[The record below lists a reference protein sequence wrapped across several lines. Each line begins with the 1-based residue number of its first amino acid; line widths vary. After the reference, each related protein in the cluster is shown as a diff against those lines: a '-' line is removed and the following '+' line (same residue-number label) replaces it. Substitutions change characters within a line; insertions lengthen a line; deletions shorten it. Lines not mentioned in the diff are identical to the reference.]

1 MKYNSHHER
10 FFANITYFCGMKRS
24 IPDYLA
30 EANNLV
36 VTVVITALFSV
47 AFLCIYST
55 FSETAW
61 FNLHDSTRFILTV
74 GFISTSLLIIVI
86 SKTLLYYRH
95 RKQAL
100 AIWKYIVWNILEIL
114 IIAAIYTA
122 VTITLISDEGA
133 SWPWIYCKALLITA
147 ISLVI
152 PYVCVAFAAAE
163 RDKNKILKVVNSRD
177 IVSDELPKSDNDLI
191 HITDNNG
198 NLKLSI
204 RLENLLYIESQDNY
218 VKVYYTTQ
226 GKLQSYLVRC
236 KLKTLEENF
245 SADGKLARCHRSYIV
260 NTTKVK
266 VLRKEMN
273 NYVVDLD
280 NGGTMPIPVSKK
292 YFESFAASL
301 RK

>member
-1 MKYNSHHER
+1 MKSKTPE
-10 FFANITYFCGMKRS
+10 
-24 IPDYLA
+24 YLA
-30 EANNLV
+30 DADNLV
-36 VTVVITALFSV
+36 VTVVITALFAI
-47 AFLCIYST
+47 AFITIYSQ
-55 FSETAW
+55 FSKSVW
-61 FNLHDSTRFILTV
+61 FDLHDSQRFIFTV
-74 GFISTSLLIIVI
+74 GFISTSILMIII
-86 SKTLLYYRH
+86 SKTMFYYRYR
-95 RKQAL
+95 RKPL
-100 AIWKYIVWNILEIL
+100 VLWEYLLWNILEI
-114 IIAAIYTA
+114 IIISAIYTGIA
-122 VTITLISDEGA
+122 ITLGA
-133 SWPWIYCKALLITA
+133 NTHENPVTEFFRQYPKSLLVTFI
-147 ISLVI
+147 ILVI
-152 PYVCVAFAAAE
+152 PYGGVWAAAAE
-163 RDKNKILKVVNSRD
+163 RDRNRILKVVNSKE
-177 IVSDELPKSDNDLI
+177 IATDEHTGNDNELI

-204 RLENLLYIESQDNY
+204 RLDKLLYIESQDNY

-292 YFESFAASL
+292 YFETFAASL
-301 RK
+301 KN

>member
-1 MKYNSHHER
+1 MKSKTPE
-10 FFANITYFCGMKRS
+10 
-24 IPDYLA
+24 YLA
-30 EANNLV
+30 DANNLV
-36 VTVVITALFSV
+36 VTVVITALFAI
-47 AFLCIYST
+47 AFITIYSQ
-55 FSETAW
+55 FSKSVW
-61 FNLHDSTRFILTV
+61 FDLHDSQRFIFTV
-74 GFISTSLLIIVI
+74 GFISTSILMIII
-86 SKTLLYYRH
+86 SKTMFYYRYR
-95 RKQAL
+95 RKPL
-100 AIWKYIVWNILEIL
+100 VLWEYLLWNILEI
-114 IIAAIYTA
+114 IIISAIYTGIA
-122 VTITLISDEGA
+122 ITLGDNTHENPVTEFFRQYPKS
-133 SWPWIYCKALLITA
+133 LLVTFI
-147 ISLVI
+147 ILVI
-152 PYVCVAFAAAE
+152 PYGGVWAAAAE
-163 RDKNKILKVVNSRD
+163 RDRNRILKVVNSKE
-177 IVSDELPKSDNDLI
+177 IATDEHTGNDNELI

-204 RLENLLYIESQDNY
+204 RLDKLLYIESQDNY

-292 YFESFAASL
+292 YFETFAASL
-301 RK
+301 KN